1 MEDARARMHPSGTP
15 VRSAARRGILVRR
28 VVVEMDWDDLDVVS
42 PAGVTERRV
51 VSDDWRPA
59 ETAKT
64 RAVTVARVD
73 IVYRFSRERAA
84 SFGVFPSHAEPRR
97 IGKAVFSQLARMS
110 ISTPKGPY
118 SPIFIHICLGAA
130 DTQSR
135 RGHTRG
141 HHRRCLRHV
150 TRSHASQ
157 SAMSHTAVSAASLAS
172 KARVAPKFT
181 RAGARGCAHSR
192 SSAVKVTAAKG
203 DVLLEVKD
211 LTAKVAETGEEILTG
226 VTLTIKEGET
236 HAIMGKN
243 GSGKSTFTKVLVGHP
258 SYEVTG
264 GTATFRGQD
273 LFAMEPEER
282 ARTGL
287 FLSFQSPIEVPGVS
301 NTDFLR
307 MMCNERR
314 KSRGE
319 PELDPL
325 EFYGF
330 LTPKLEQLNMD
341 PSFLARNVNEGFSGG
356 EKKRNEILQLAVMES
371 EMSILDEIDSGL
383 DVDALRDV
391 AAAVNV
397 LKEGDKGLLL
407 ITHYQRLLD
416 AIHPDFVHVMQK
428 GKIVQTGDVSIAAKL
443 EEGGFEALTA
453 K

>member
-1 MEDARARMHPSGTP
+1 MSAT
-15 VRSAARRGILVRR
+15 SAAG
-28 VVVEMDWDDLDVVS
+28 
-42 PAGVTERRV
+42 AGA
-51 VSDDWRPA
+51 S
-59 ETAKT
+59 TATLSSKQSHGS
-64 RAVTVARVD
+64 AVL
-73 IVYRFSRERAA
+73 RAA
-84 SFGVFPSHAEPRR
+84 S
-97 IGKAVFSQLARMS
+97 
-110 ISTPKGPY
+110 
-118 SPIFIHICLGAA
+118 
-130 DTQSR
+130 
-135 RGHTRG
+135 
-141 HHRRCLRHV
+141 
-150 TRSHASQ
+150 
-157 SAMSHTAVSAASLAS
+157 
-172 KARVAPKFT
+172 VAP
-181 RAGARGCAHSR
+181 RGAVRARGALCVR
-192 SSAVKVTAAKG
+192 AAKG

-211 LTAKVAETGEEILTG
+211 LTAKVAETGEEILNG

-264 GTATFRGQD
+264 GSAFFKGED

-282 ARTGL
+282 ARCGL
-287 FLSFQSPIEVPGVS
+287 VLSFQSPIEVPGVS

-314 KSRGE
+314 KHRGE

-330 LTPKLEQLNMD
+330 LSPKLEQLNMD

-391 AAAVNV
+391 AKAVNI
-397 LKEGDKGLLL
+397 LREGDKGLLL

-416 AIHPDFVHVMQK
+416 AVHPDFVHVMQK
-428 GKIVQTGDVSIAAKL
+428 GKIVQTGDISIASKL
-443 EEGGFEALTA
+443 EEGGFASLA
-453 K
+453 

>member
-1 MEDARARMHPSGTP
+1 
-15 VRSAARRGILVRR
+15 
-28 VVVEMDWDDLDVVS
+28 
-42 PAGVTERRV
+42 
-51 VSDDWRPA
+51 
-59 ETAKT
+59 
-64 RAVTVARVD
+64 
-73 IVYRFSRERAA
+73 
-84 SFGVFPSHAEPRR
+84 
-97 IGKAVFSQLARMS
+97 
-110 ISTPKGPY
+110 
-118 SPIFIHICLGAA
+118 
-130 DTQSR
+130 
-135 RGHTRG
+135 
-141 HHRRCLRHV
+141 
-150 TRSHASQ
+150 
-157 SAMSHTAVSAASLAS
+157 MSHTAVSAASLAS

-383 DVDALRDV
+383 DVDALTGRRGGRQRLEGGRQRFV
-391 AAAVNV
+391 AHHALPAAAGRDSPGFRARHA
-397 LKEGDKGLLL
+397 EGEDCA
-407 ITHYQRLLD
+407 D
-416 AIHPDFVHVMQK
+416 W
-428 GKIVQTGDVSIAAKL
+428 
-443 EEGGFEALTA
+443 
-453 K
+453 

>member
-1 MEDARARMHPSGTP
+1 
-15 VRSAARRGILVRR
+15 
-28 VVVEMDWDDLDVVS
+28 
-42 PAGVTERRV
+42 
-51 VSDDWRPA
+51 
-59 ETAKT
+59 
-64 RAVTVARVD
+64 
-73 IVYRFSRERAA
+73 
-84 SFGVFPSHAEPRR
+84 
-97 IGKAVFSQLARMS
+97 
-110 ISTPKGPY
+110 
-118 SPIFIHICLGAA
+118 
-130 DTQSR
+130 
-135 RGHTRG
+135 
-141 HHRRCLRHV
+141 
-150 TRSHASQ
+150 
-157 SAMSHTAVSAASLAS
+157 MSHTAVSAASLAS

-192 SSAVKVTAAKG
+192 SSSVKVTAAKG

-264 GTATFRGQD
+264 GTATFRGLD